1 MRRYPHSR
9 SASHARRP
17 TGSKL
22 LSATTNLQLD
32 QPQVQRY
39 ELRFVHTTVYHGN
52 RPPKPLTS
60 DSRLP
65 SSASDDLARPV
76 DSPDSLPDD
85 VGSCHVSQAAEGYRS
100 SSSSWTTS
108 VLDLFDLSPAP
119 ARAWIY
125 PGLSRSHWAG
135 ISDFSATFGKQ
146 TRHQIRLVLAPG
158 RSGATGIDVMTSMI
172 QSDLCHFRH

>member
-100 SSSSWTTS
+100 SSSSWTTKALVS
-108 VLDLFDLSPAP
+108 WTSSTYRPRLPAP
-119 ARAWIY
+119 GFIQVY
-125 PGLSRSHWAG
+125 PGPNLR
-135 ISDFSATFGKQ
+135 FFGNFRQ
-146 TRHQIRLVLAPG
+146 ANEAPN
-158 RSGATGIDVMTSMI
+158 
-172 QSDLCHFRH
+172 